1 MRKVQHVLHQ
11 KMGDGHLMTQIV
23 KRCLNNEPD
32 ERPSALQVL
41 ENLESLSKT
50 ANGSSDDSYIEY
62 QHYSRLQLVKL
73 LHQQQYSHTNGADTS
88 DVIPHL
94 EGKSVDYLEL
104 VDSAPPV
111 RNVSFTPDDSEKI
124 K

>member
-1 MRKVQHVLHQ
+1 MS
-11 KMGDGHLMTQIV
+11 
-23 KRCLNNEPD
+23 NEPD

-50 ANGSSDDSYIEY
+50 ANGSSDDTYVEY
-62 QHYSRLQLVKL
+62 QHYSRFQLVKL
-73 LHQQQYSHTNGADTS
+73 LNQQQYSHTNGADTS
-88 DVIPHL
+88 YVIPHL

-111 RNVSFTPDDSEKI
+111 GNVSFTLDDSKKI
-124 K
+124 KVSTTLLLHMYQYKHVD